1 MRILYV
7 EDNPANISLLQRIAR
22 MGGHD
27 VVSYND
33 GEKALSNFESDK
45 PDLILMDLQ
54 LAGALNGLDVV
65 KRLRSDGVTTPI
77 VAVTAYAM
85 VGDKERCIEAGC
97 DGYLAK
103 PLPVAELVE
112 TVQKYEQALISKE
125 AAPDS
130 TETTAVAEVKAGA
143 PEAAKKPE
151 PVPDSTESDRSK
163 VIRGTTPLPD
173 LAKKAA
179 ARKAAKDKKDGTV
192 RQSAKPGSSELVDK
206 SPPVKP
212 EPSSEPV
219 TPAAKIETETQTAE
233 KAPPA
238 PTPQTA
244 EKAPPT
250 PTPQTAEKA
259 PITSPAHNGEVKQ
272 AADEAVRIAIAGVK
286 VDNGKKE

>member
-33 GEKALSNFESDK
+33 GEVALSNFERDK

-65 KRLRSDGVTTPI
+65 RKLRADGVTTPI

-103 PLPVAELVE
+103 PLPVADLVE
-112 TVQKYEQALISKE
+112 TVQKYEQALKSKE
-125 AAPDS
+125 AAADS
-130 TETTAVAEVKAGA
+130 TETFAAVEAKTDTLVITRRQEQPAEAT
-143 PEAAKKPE
+143 EAE
-151 PVPDSTESDRSK
+151 RSK
-163 VIRGTTPLPD
+163 VIRGATPLPD

-179 ARKAAKDKKDGTV
+179 ARKAAKEKKE
-192 RQSAKPGSSELVDK
+192 SAAKPA
-206 SPPVKP
+206 PKP
-212 EPSSEPV
+212 EPANNAETSVGQVKAEPEVQQVEKTAAAPAKNGDSSAPGQADVKPASSNLEETVKIAVARVPV
-219 TPAAKIETETQTAE
+219 E
-233 KAPPA
+233 
-238 PTPQTA
+238 
-244 EKAPPT
+244 
-250 PTPQTAEKA
+250 
-259 PITSPAHNGEVKQ
+259 
-272 AADEAVRIAIAGVK
+272 
-286 VDNGKKE
+286 NGKKE